1 MGGIGDKQDLLDGYQ
16 EVTGISISPAIV
28 NYWEVMAL
36 VRWAAIALQQAR
48 RHMSGEQR
56 SLELALTG
64 RMVAQMEYDLLYQ
77 IQELED
83 GNDQST

>member
-1 MGGIGDKQDLLDGYQ
+1 
-16 EVTGISISPAIV
+16 
-28 NYWEVMAL
+28 
-36 VRWAAIALQQAR
+36 R

-64 RMVAQMEYDLLYQ
+64 RMVVHMEFNLLNQ

-83 GNDQST
+83 GQ

>member
-1 MGGIGDKQDLLDGYQ
+1 M
-16 EVTGISISPAIV
+16 
-28 NYWEVMAL
+28 
-36 VRWAAIALQQAR
+36 RWAAIALQQAR

-64 RMVAQMEYDLLYQ
+64 RMVAQMEYDLLNQ